1 MHNERLPA
9 AREYR
14 LNFESCRAGAFR
26 AAVACRYRLSLL
38 CLKDRQILLPG
49 LLNRPK
55 KLGTVSAQLFHGH
68 AIPCTRELSQ
78 IAYVRVVETGFE
90 IVQKSQP
97 GPRYVACRR
106 LLRDGRR
113 AMN

>member
-49 LLNRPK
+49 LLNRPN

-68 AIPCTRELSQ
+68 AIPCTRKLSQ
-78 IAYVRVVETGFE
+78 IAYVRVVETFRS
-90 IVQKSQP
+90 VP
-97 GPRYVACRR
+97 
-106 LLRDGRR
+106 RR
-113 AMN
+113 AQG